1 MLELLQSIDRAL
13 FVFLNGLGSPSWDA
27 FWLLLSEKAIGA
39 PLVLFF
45 LWKMY
50 HKYGL
55 VVCLKAILALAILIL
70 VTDQLANTFK
80 YGFARPRPC
89 HEPLLDVGLRLV
101 KDRCGGPYGFFSA
114 HAANSMAVAIFMGML
129 LRQFWS
135 WFIYVGAFLAFMV
148 GFSRIYLGV
157 HYPFDVLIGFFIGAF
172 FAYLAQFIFKKQV
185 LFKQAN

>member
-1 MLELLQSIDRAL
+1 MLEQLQSIDRTL

-27 FWLLLSEKAIGA
+27 FWLLLSQKTVGA

-45 LWKMY
+45 LWKLY
-50 HKYGL
+50 DTHGL
-55 VVCLKAILALAILIL
+55 VLSLKAILAIGLLIL
-70 VTDQLANTFK
+70 ATDQLANVFK

-89 HEPLLDVGLRLV
+89 HETDLNGMFRLV
-101 KDRCGGPYGFFSA
+101 KSSCGGAYGFFSA

-129 LRQFWS
+129 LRQLWS
-135 WFIYVGAFLAFMV
+135 WFIFIGVLLALMV

-172 FAYLAQFIFKKQV
+172 FAFIAQFIFKKYF
-185 LFKQAN
+185 LFKPL